1 MSQHHRPG
9 NMSARPGDRQLIKV
23 DLHER
28 NITIEQAS
36 SSKVEWEELQRLI
49 ACPAQE
55 KPQTKTTYL
64 SSDPAVHNT
73 IQKMAEDLPHGTTSQ
88 SSNEHSAAS
97 SLDNTGKTTDLSS
110 DPAVHNTIQKMAEDL
125 PHGTTSQSS
134 NEHSAASLDNTGLGS
149 KKLEEEAFNDREY
162 TKQNSGHQE
171 IQQGTDSTQMVSD
184 IAEEGSKH
192 CVTNPRQQD
201 STDR

>member
-1 MSQHHRPG
+1 
-9 NMSARPGDRQLIKV
+9 MSARPGDRQLIKV

-55 KPQTKTTYL
+55 KPQTKTTY
-64 SSDPAVHNT
+64 
-73 IQKMAEDLPHGTTSQ
+73 
-88 SSNEHSAAS
+88 
-97 SLDNTGKTTDLSS
+97 LSS